1 MPYKNSYNQSISQQL
16 RDIDQNHINRIQAI
30 SETNQFDITSPLEG
44 MVLVNE
50 KLKGGSGYSAST
62 VQDLGFE
69 PTDGVTPATGG
80 KMRRSRKN
88 LSGSGTS
95 GGNAT
100 IGSGISGGALLT
112 LRDMDSM
119 HGQPPPGRKK
129 KTAPTASPHKDQPIP
144 MPAQGSTLN
153 GPAAISGSGTS
164 GGASGSGVSGGR
176 RGNARNALVSK
187 IMKENNMS
195 LPQASKYIKENN
207 LYTR

>member
-1 MPYKNSYNQSISQQL
+1 MPYTNPYNENISQQL
-16 RDIDQNHINRIQAI
+16 RDIDQNHINGIQAI

-69 PTDGVTPATGG
+69 ATDGATPATGG

-100 IGSGISGGALLT
+100 IGSGCSGGALLT
-112 LRDMDSM
+112 LQSLDSM
-119 HGQPPPGRKK
+119 HGQPPPGRQKR
-129 KTAPTASPHKDQPIP
+129 TAPTASPHKDQPIP

-153 GPAAISGSGTS
+153 GPVGGGVSGGGTS
-164 GGASGSGVSGGR
+164 GGGR